1 MILDVLAIFWNIV
14 APVFGV
20 ILLGYFAGPPLKLES
35 RTLSKIAYYVFVPA
49 YVFNVISTA
58 SVEFGLVARAITYI
72 VTVTLACAAVG
83 YLTARLLGRSREKIA
98 AYITVAAFANAANF
112 GIAIIEFKLGSGA
125 VPTAT
130 LYFVAINVAAFFVS
144 ISYINW
150 SRGGGLSAGWR
161 VFKTPVILAI
171 FPALFFP
178 LADIDPPL
186 MVSRTT
192 GLLADAMI
200 PVMLVALGM
209 FLAEVKAFKVDLDV
223 MVVSAVRL
231 LAAPLLAILLA
242 IPFGVYG
249 IEKTAGILQ
258 AGMPAAIVTAIIA
271 MEHDI
276 VPRFVVTALF
286 FSTACSLVTL
296 TLLLTIV

>member
-20 ILLGYFAGPPLKLES
+20 ILIGYFAGPPLKLES
-35 RTLSKIAYYVFVPA
+35 RTLSKVAYYVFVPA
-49 YVFNVISTA
+49 YVFSIISTA
-58 SVEFGLVARAITYI
+58 NVAFGLVARAMAYI
-72 VTVTLACAAVG
+72 VTVTLASAAVG
-83 YLTARLLGRSREKIA
+83 YLTARVMGRSREMTA

-112 GIAIIEFKLGSGA
+112 GIAIIDFKLGPAA
-125 VPTAT
+125 VLTGT

-150 SRGGGLSAGWR
+150 SRAGGLSASWR

-178 LADIDPPL
+178 LAGIDLPL

-209 FLAEVKAFKVDLDV
+209 FLAEVKAFKIDLDV
-223 MVVSAVRL
+223 IVVSTVRL
-231 LAAPLLAILLA
+231 IAAPLLAILLA
-242 IPFGVYG
+242 APFGVHG
-249 IEKTAGILQ
+249 FEKAAGILQ
-258 AGMPAAIVTAIIA
+258 AGMPAAILTAIIA

-286 FSTACSLVTL
+286 FSTACSVVTL
-296 TLLLTIV
+296 TLLLTII

>member
-20 ILLGYFAGPPLKLES
+20 ILIGYFAGPPLKLES
-35 RTLSKIAYYVFVPA
+35 QTLSKIAYYVFVPA
-49 YVFNVISTA
+49 YVFNIVSTA
-58 SVEFGLVARAITYI
+58 SVEFGLVARAVAYI

-83 YLTARLLGRSREKIA
+83 YLIARVLGRTRDMIA
-98 AYITVAAFANAANF
+98 AYITVAVFGNAANF

-125 VPTAT
+125 VLTAT
-130 LYFVAINVAAFFVS
+130 LYFVAINVTAFFVS

-150 SRGGGLSAGWR
+150 SRSGGLSASWR

-178 LADIDPPL
+178 LTGIDLPL

-223 MVVSAVRL
+223 IVVSAIRL

-242 IPFGVYG
+242 APFGIHG
-249 IEKTAGILQ
+249 IEKAAGILQ

-276 VPRFVVTALF
+276 VPRFVVTALL
-286 FSTACSLVTL
+286 FSTACSLATL
-296 TLLLTIV
+296 TVLLTVI

>member
-20 ILLGYFAGPPLKLES
+20 ILVGYFAGPPLKLES
-35 RTLSKIAYYVFVPA
+35 RTLSKIAYYVFIPA
-49 YVFNVISTA
+49 YVFNIISA
-58 SVEFGLVARAITYI
+58 ANVEFGLMARAMAYI

-83 YLTARLLGRSREKIA
+83 YLTARMLGRSREMIA
-98 AYITVAAFANAANF
+98 AYITVAAFGNAANF
-112 GIAIIEFKLGSGA
+112 GIAIIDFKLGPAA
-125 VPTAT
+125 VFTAT

-150 SRGGGLSAGWR
+150 SRGGGLSASWR
-161 VFKTPVILAI
+161 VFKTPVILVV

-178 LADIDPPL
+178 LTDFDLPL

-209 FLAEVKAFKVDLDV
+209 FLAEVKAFKIDRDV
-223 MVVSAVRL
+223 IIVSTVRL
-231 LAAPLLAILLA
+231 IAAPLLATLLA
-242 IPFGVYG
+242 TPFGVNG

-258 AGMPAAIVTAIIA
+258 AGMPAAILTAIIA

-276 VPRFVVTALF
+276 APRFVVTALF
-286 FSTACSLVTL
+286 FSTACSMVTL
-296 TLLLTIV
+296 TLLLACL